1 MVVCAWAEFF
11 FMCGTSRK
19 PQTFTKSTLVSKPSG
34 RKAIEL
40 LSWWVR
46 GTNLMLHQ
54 AGKAQK
60 TGQSTVKLVFDAENV
75 EAFSEK

>member
-1 MVVCAWAEFF
+1 
-11 FMCGTSRK
+11 
-19 PQTFTKSTLVSKPSG
+19 LVSKPSG

-60 TGQSTVKLVFDAENV
+60 TGQSTVKLVSDAENV

>member
-1 MVVCAWAEFF
+1 MRLGRILFYVRDVEETADFL
-11 FMCGTSRK
+11 RK
-19 PQTFTKSTLVSKPSG
+19 ALWFQSLQA

>member
-1 MVVCAWAEFF
+1 
-11 FMCGTSRK
+11 
-19 PQTFTKSTLVSKPSG
+19 
-34 RKAIEL
+34 
-40 LSWWVR
+40 
-46 GTNLMLHQ
+46 MLHQ